1 MKVCERPDVA
11 VVPQLKYQ
19 LREFELKSPFME
31 EGLSEG
37 QARPRLDPELLVA
50 EAVADVV
57 VAAEDAVEAEEEEE
71 GTEVVVAAGD
81 FVEVDIVDGALL
93 DVALAWARATFP

>member
-1 MKVCERPDVA
+1 MA